1 MQQDLDAIISKLSC
15 PSRTLPVTVLSGF
28 LGAGKTTLL
37 NHILNNREGL
47 KIAVIVND
55 MSDINIDAL
64 IVNQE
69 GGLSRTSESLVE
81 MSNGCI
87 CCTLRE
93 DLLIEVTRLARE
105 GRFDYL
111 VIESTGISEPLPVAE
126 TFTFR
131 DQSGTSL
138 SDIATLDTTVTVVDA
153 GAFLKDFGSTDSLL
167 SREIG
172 LDEKDTRS
180 LSVLLADQVEFADVI
195 VVNKSDLVSFAD
207 LEKLKSLL
215 SQLNPDARQIMTI
228 RGRVNLGDILGTGLF
243 DIEKARKA
251 AGWLKVMRGS
261 EVSEADSYGVSS
273 FSVQERRPFHPERL
287 WTWLNDASFW
297 HGILRSKGVFWL
309 ASQPAIM
316 ALWSRAGGHME
327 WAPLGTWWASI
338 PKSKWPDDANFNTW
352 MEGIWKKGFG
362 DRRNELVFIG
372 VNMDQNSI
380 RKKIESCLATE
391 DEIQQILRGTF
402 RSSDPFPNW
411 KNELIKK
418 RDEGQI
424 AHAT

>member
-1 MQQDLDAIISKLSC
+1 MPHDLDALISKH
-15 PSRTLPVTVLSGF
+15 PRKKLPVTVLSGF

-37 NHILNNREGL
+37 NHILNNRDGL

-55 MSDINIDAL
+55 MSDVNIDAL

-93 DLLIEVTRLARE
+93 DLLAEVTKLAKE

-131 DQSGTSL
+131 DQSGTCL
-138 SDIATLDTTVTVVDA
+138 GDIATLDTTVTVVDA
-153 GAFLKDFGSTDSLL
+153 GAFLKDFCSTDSLL
-167 SREIG
+167 RREIG

-195 VVNKSDLVSFAD
+195 VINKSDLVSFSD
-207 LEKLKSLL
+207 LEKLKSILKK
-215 SQLNPDARQIMTI
+215 LNPDARQIMTI
-228 RGRVNLGDILGTGLF
+228 RGKVRLDDILATGLF
-243 DIEKARKA
+243 DIEKARTA
-251 AGWLKVMRGS
+251 AGWLKVMRGK

-273 FSVQERRPFHPERL
+273 FSIQERRPFHPERL
-287 WTWLNDASFW
+287 WAWLNDADFW
-297 HGILRSKGVFWL
+297 RGIIRSKGVFWL
-309 ASQPAIM
+309 GSQPAIM
-316 ALWSRAGGHME
+316 ALWSRAGGHIE

-338 PKSKWPDDANFNTW
+338 PKSKWPDDPIFNTW
-352 MEGIWKKGFG
+352 MEGVWKKGFG

-372 VNMDQNSI
+372 VNMDRDII
-380 RKKIESCLATE
+380 RARIDLCLATD
-391 DEIQQILRGTF
+391 DEIQQILRGEFT
-402 RSSDPFPNW
+402 STDPFPNW
-411 KNELIKK
+411 KNELNDKK
-418 RDEGQI
+418 EVG
-424 AHAT
+424 

>member
-1 MQQDLDAIISKLSC
+1 MPRDLEPIIAKYH
-15 PSRTLPVTVLSGF
+15 RKKLPVTVLSGF

-93 DLLIEVTRLARE
+93 DLLVEVTRLAKE

-131 DQSGTSL
+131 DKSGACL
-138 SDIATLDTTVTVVDA
+138 GDIATLDTTVTVVDA
-153 GAFLKDFGSTDSLL
+153 SAFLKDFCGTDSLL
-167 SREIG
+167 SRHIG

-180 LSVLLADQVEFADVI
+180 ISVLMADQIEFADVI
-195 VVNKSDLVSFAD
+195 VINKSDLVSFAD
-207 LEKLKSLL
+207 LEKLKSVLN
-215 SQLNPDARQIMTI
+215 QLNPDAQQIMTI
-228 RGRVNLGDILGTGLF
+228 RGKVNIGEILATGLF

-251 AGWLKVMRGS
+251 AGWLKVMRGN
-261 EVSEADSYGVSS
+261 EVSETGLYGVSS
-273 FSVQERRPFHPERL
+273 FSIQDRRPFHPERL
-287 WTWLNDASFW
+287 WAWLNDADFW
-297 HGILRSKGVFWL
+297 RSIMRSKGVFWL

-316 ALWSRAGGHME
+316 ALWSRAGGHIE

-352 MEGIWKKGFG
+352 MERVWQKGFG

-372 VNMDQNSI
+372 VNMDQDTI
-380 RKKIESCLATE
+380 RRKIESCLATE
-391 DEIQQILRGTF
+391 EEIQQIGKM
-402 RSSDPFPNW
+402 N
-411 KNELIKK
+411 
-418 RDEGQI
+418 
-424 AHAT
+424 

>member
-1 MQQDLDAIISKLSC
+1 MPKNLDAVILGHNRKK
-15 PSRTLPVTVLSGF
+15 LPVTVLSGF
-28 LGAGKTTLL
+28 LGAGKTTIL
-37 NHILNNREGL
+37 NHILNNRDGL

-64 IVNQE
+64 IVNEE
-69 GGLSRTSESLVE
+69 GGLSRTSETLVE

-93 DLLIEVTRLARE
+93 DLLVEVTKLAKE

-131 DQSGTSL
+131 DQSGTCL
-138 SDIATLDTTVTVVDA
+138 GDIATLDTTVTVVDA
-153 GAFLKDFGSTDSLL
+153 DAFLKDFSSTDSLL
-167 SREIG
+167 SRQIS

-180 LSVLLADQVEFADVI
+180 LSMLLADQIEFADVI
-195 VVNKSDLVSFAD
+195 VINKSDLVSFAD

-215 SQLNPDARQIMTI
+215 GKLNPAARKIMTI
-228 RGRVNLGDILGTGLF
+228 RGKVDLGDILATGLF
-243 DIEKARKA
+243 DIEKARTA
-251 AGWLKVMRGS
+251 AGWLKVMRGK

-273 FSVQERRPFHPERL
+273 FSIQQRRPFHPERL
-287 WTWLNDASFW
+287 WSLLNNADFW
-297 HGILRSKGVFWL
+297 QGIIRSKGVFWL
-309 ASQPAIM
+309 GSQPAIM
-316 ALWSRAGGHME
+316 ALWSRAGGHLE

-338 PKSKWPDDANFNTW
+338 PKSKWPDDADFKTW
-352 MEGIWKKGFG
+352 MKTVWQKGFG

-372 VNMDQNSI
+372 VNMDQELI
-380 RKKIESCLATE
+380 RTKIESCLVTDAE
-391 DEIQQILRGTF
+391 MAQILVGKF

-411 KNELIKK
+411 KNKLVKK
-418 RDEGQI
+418 REEGQF